1 MDESETTRTA
11 NAEISIDCHKE
22 STSWDTLDP
31 GASEK
36 YVLVFASLGQSFRYV
51 VANRVVS

>member
-1 MDESETTRTA
+1 MDESETTRAA
-11 NAEISIDCHKE
+11 NAEISIDCHKK